1 MVTVFL
7 KLHKRELHKAT
18 AYLTRTE
25 EKNVSVWSEVLSL
38 KVTFRVSLTF
48 FRSDLERLV
57 LSFSRAETCRTLREE
72 EKNEDVET
80 PLSGCEGV
88 PEFSRFEACSE
99 KVATIQ
105 QRNC

>member
-25 EKNVSVWSEVLSL
+25 EKNVSVWSDVLSL
-38 KVTFRVSLTF
+38 KVTVRVSLTF

-57 LSFSRAETCRTLREE
+57 LSFSRAEMCCTLREE
-72 EKNEDVET
+72 EKNEDVR

-88 PEFSRFEACSE
+88 PEFSLFEACSE
-99 KVATIQ
+99 KVATIK